1 MPRKPALPRKLYA
14 KPPLVEVFCEFFF
27 ENAQGQEWDSFIV
40 PKLYS
45 RLKKRFPTR
54 KHIRS
59 VGVQLR
65 MEPSR
70 GVQDLERLGPPSP
83 RHQFFSED
91 GKSLVQVGENLLV
104 VNQLPPYYGWER
116 FKPLVDECFETYCTL
131 AKPQSVARCALHY
144 IDKVDVPKTEFR
156 VEDYFNLYPVLPGS
170 GTDPVTNLAMA
181 FELRGATESDIL
193 AAAFRQ
199 HPSANPEG
207 TSFLL
212 QFDYVATKPMEPSLE
227 IVGKWLET
235 AHEFTSRYF
244 RSTITEECEKLF
256 DEGD

>member
-156 VEDYFNLYPVLPGS
+156 VEDYFNLYPVLPGYGPCDEFGDGFRASRGRLRATSWLRHS
-170 GTDPVTNLAMA
+170 GNIPRRTPREHRSSSNSTTWP
-181 FELRGATESDIL
+181 R
-193 AAAFRQ
+193 
-199 HPSANPEG
+199 
-207 TSFLL
+207 
-212 QFDYVATKPMEPSLE
+212 
-227 IVGKWLET
+227 
-235 AHEFTSRYF
+235 SRWS
-244 RSTITEECEKLF
+244 RLWRL
-256 DEGD
+256 

>member
-1 MPRKPALPRKLYA
+1 MPRKPAIPRKLYA

-45 RLKKRFPTR
+45 ILKKRFPTR

-104 VNQLPPYYGWER
+104 VNQLSPYYGWGKFE
-116 FKPLVDECFETYCTL
+116 PLVIECFEVYCKL
-131 AKPQSVARCALHY
+131 AKPLRVA
-144 IDKVDVPKTEFR
+144 
-156 VEDYFNLYPVLPGS
+156 
-170 GTDPVTNLAMA
+170 
-181 FELRGATESDIL
+181 
-193 AAAFRQ
+193 
-199 HPSANPEG
+199 PSAFT
-207 TSFLL
+207 TSTRWTFP
-212 QFDYVATKPMEPSLE
+212 K
-227 IVGKWLET
+227 
-235 AHEFTSRYF
+235 
-244 RSTITEECEKLF
+244 RSSVWRTISTCIRFSPGRTL
-256 DEGD
+256 